1 MSDHADQPKDPVDF
15 NGDVPPPERPAPID
29 LRGEAM
35 ARKDKSTHRR
45 HHWLYEDLLN

>member
-1 MSDHADQPKDPVDF
+1 MTEAQLDRPDVTFEGLKDLPD
-15 NGDVPPPERPAPID
+15 RPDPAD

-35 ARKDKSTHRR
+35 AKRDRSVHRR